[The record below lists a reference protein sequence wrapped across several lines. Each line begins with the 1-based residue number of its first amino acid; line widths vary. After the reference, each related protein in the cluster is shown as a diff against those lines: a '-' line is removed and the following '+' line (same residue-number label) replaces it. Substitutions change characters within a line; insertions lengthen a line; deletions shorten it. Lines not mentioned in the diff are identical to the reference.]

1 MEPGEVRKECHCEVK
16 SLRLLSQPGCPDIF
30 ENRAL
35 CSEFY
40 VYDVNTSWWR
50 PITTWMDHQAIH
62 ATFIDGAS
70 YGVIE

>member
-1 MEPGEVRKECHCEVK
+1 MEPARV
-16 SLRLLSQPGCPDIF
+16 F

-50 PITTWMDHQAIH
+50 PITTWMDHQAIYV
-62 ATFIDGAS
+62 TFIDGAS